1 MKDIITKLFN
11 LEQRMIHDIEMIHVG
26 NEVFAIISLRKC
38 LCKCPICG
46 TFTDLVHDYRKR
58 TINHAILNDVHTHL
72 VYNRRRYRCPSCE
85 KVFAESNPFVTP
97 SKRLSRFTIIR
108 VMGMLN
114 NPRVTFSMAANAAN
128 ISTSSAIRIFDSYEF
143 LLMKFSS
150 TGYGN
155 FERFRKRVLYSLNEA
170 STIKG

>member
-1 MKDIITKLFN
+1 
-11 LEQRMIHDIEMIHVG
+11 
-26 NEVFAIISLRKC
+26 
-38 LCKCPICG
+38 
-46 TFTDLVHDYRKR
+46 
-58 TINHAILNDVHTHL
+58 
-72 VYNRRRYRCPSCE
+72 
-85 KVFAESNPFVTP
+85 
-97 SKRLSRFTIIR
+97 
-108 VMGMLN
+108 MGMLK

-150 TGYGN
+150 TGHGN